1 MGQSGA
7 APAREPGMP
16 RFLFLLVAGGA
27 GAALFHIMRVVLTG
41 TLTPPWCPWW
51 PERRPGPH
59 WSSP

>member
-1 MGQSGA
+1 
-7 APAREPGMP
+7 MP